1 MMFWYGSH
9 LAFWQWTLMWVGMVA
24 FWALVGWAI
33 YALIRAAT
41 RDSWSGPQAGPPPG
55 ATPRRILEQR
65 LARGEIDVDEFRRR
79 REALDAAEQPL
90 GSAR

>member
-9 LAFWQWTLMWVGMVA
+9 LAFWQSSVMWVAMLA

-33 YALIRAAT
+33 YAMIRLAT
-41 RDSWSGPQAGPPPG
+41 RESSAGPPAGPPPE
-55 ATPRRILEQR
+55 ATPRRILEER
-65 LARGEIDVDEFRRR
+65 LARGEVDIDEFRRR

-90 GSAR
+90 GIAR